1 MHLVVLALI
10 LSDFSL
16 DLNELSKDLSLQ
28 VSRLALLA
36 KETGC
41 KITKQ
46 IIDSANSVT
55 GRKEE
60 ILSARLELPLE
71 FPSFK
76 LPRPKK

>member
-1 MHLVVLALI
+1 LALI

-41 KITKQ
+41 KVSKHVVEAASSI
-46 IIDSANSVT
+46 SGS
-55 GRKEE
+55 REE
-60 ILSARLELPLE
+60 LTYVDY
-71 FPSFK
+71 
-76 LPRPKK
+76 